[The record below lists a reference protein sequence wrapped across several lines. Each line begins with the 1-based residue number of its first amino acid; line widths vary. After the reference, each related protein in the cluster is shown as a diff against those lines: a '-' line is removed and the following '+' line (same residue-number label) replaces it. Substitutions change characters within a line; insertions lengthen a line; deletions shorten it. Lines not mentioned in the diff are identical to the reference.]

1 MTSIKKIKGSGAFR
15 MVCVFEKL
23 SRTEENSR
31 LKLEKWF
38 GGERQMAWNVLQ
50 NDERLPIY
58 SYFLM
63 RRFWILKQK
72 CWNTTQVFGLEGP
85 HFSIIWSFYKKIK
98 QISHRQRIKV
108 NGTNSVLLAWVHRG
122 PPQFLKKGNSGLKG
136 QPGLQGRLKFW
147 LPRERKS

>member
-1 MTSIKKIKGSGAFR
+1 MLLEWYVCLKNFPGQKRTPDLNWRSG
-15 MVCVFEKL
+15 L
-23 SRTEENSR
+23 EE
-31 LKLEKWF
+31 EDKWHEMF
-38 GGERQMAWNVLQ
+38 YKMMWGFH
-50 NDERLPIY
+50 Y

-72 CWNTTQVFGLEGP
+72 CWVTTQVLGLEGP
-85 HFSIIWSFYKKIK
+85 HFSIIWSFYKRIK
-98 QISHRQRIKV
+98 QISHRQRIRV

>member
-1 MTSIKKIKGSGAFR
+1 MTSIKNIKGSGAFR
-15 MVCVFEKL
+15 MICVFEKL

-31 LKLEKWF
+31 LKLESALEEEDKWHEMF
-38 GGERQMAWNVLQ
+38 YKMMWGFH
-50 NDERLPIY
+50 Y

-72 CWNTTQVFGLEGP
+72 CWVTTKVFRLEGP
-85 HFSIIWSFYKKIK
+85 HFSIIWSFYKRIK
-98 QISHRQRIKV
+98 QISHRQRIRV

>member
-1 MTSIKKIKGSGAFR
+1 
-15 MVCVFEKL
+15 MVWRRK
-23 SRTEENSR
+23 TNT
-31 LKLEKWF
+31 
-38 GGERQMAWNVLQ
+38 WNVLQ

-85 HFSIIWSFYKKIK
+85 HFSIIWSFYKRKLSK
-98 QISHRQRIKV
+98 SSHRQRIKV

-122 PPQFLKKGNSGLKG
+122 PPQFLKKGNSGLKASQVCKEG
-136 QPGLQGRLKFW
+136 WSFGYQEKEKVLIKRKWNCKAGVQVRWRNMGR
-147 LPRERKS
+147 